1 MDEKVVRDILWTD
14 RAKSTFE
21 SVVNYLS
28 IEWSE
33 KEVKNFIQST
43 NELTAAI
50 QYYPEM
56 FKASRKHKNIRIGLI
71 TKHTQLVYHYKPK
84 KRQIVIL
91 YFWGTQQNP
100 KKKNQPV

>member
-21 SVVNYLS
+21 SVVKYLS

-33 KEVKNFIQST
+33 REVVNFIQST
-43 NELTAAI
+43 SDLISAI
-50 QYYPEM
+50 QSYPEM
-56 FKASRKHKNIRIGLI
+56 FKASRKLNNIRIGLI
-71 TKHTQLVYHYKPK
+71 TKHTQLIYQYKPRK
-84 KRQIVIL
+84 KQIIIL

-100 KKKNQPV
+100 KKKNNLV